1 MTAVPLVSIVMS
13 VYNGE
18 KYLDE
23 AITSVLE
30 QNFRNFEFIIIDD
43 GSKDGTSSILQRYA
57 KLDKRIC
64 VHSQKNLGLI
74 PSLNK
79 GCRLAQGKYVARM
92 DADDINL
99 PERLI
104 KQVHHMEAHSEIG
117 VLGTWV
123 EYIDESGKTYGQWRM
138 PTQPALVGWSLLF
151 GTCLAHPTVIMRS
164 DVLESLHYYRLEA
177 LHVEDYDLWTR
188 ASFSTKLANLP
199 EVLLKRRTRE
209 DSICSQHLQN
219 QQENVIK
226 VMQTMTERL
235 LNSPVS
241 SDSLSYLHRTVMGP
255 ALTSFEQI
263 ETAAN
268 LIQRFY
274 RAYTKT
280 HALTQSEGK
289 KVAQDAANKLC
300 LLAEWAGKISF
311 WKCFVIMMKT
321 LELDP
326 QAFFFRLPVISKNVL
341 VGRTA
346 LE

>member
-1 MTAVPLVSIVMS
+1 MTAVPLVSVVMS

-23 AITSVLE
+23 AIASVLE
-30 QNFRNFEFIIIDD
+30 QSFRNFEFIIIDD
-43 GSKDGTSSILQRYA
+43 GSTDGTSGILQRYA
-57 KLDKRIC
+57 EIDKRIC
-64 VHSQKNLGLI
+64 VRRQKNLGLI
-74 PSLNK
+74 ASLNK
-79 GCRLAQGKYVARM
+79 GCRLAQGKYIARM
-92 DADDINL
+92 DADDISL
-99 PERLI
+99 PERLAR
-104 KQVHHMEAHSEIG
+104 QVHYIETHSQIG

-138 PTQPALVGWSLLF
+138 PTQPGLVGWSLIF

-164 DVLESLHYYRLEA
+164 DVLESLNYYRLEA

-188 ASFSTKLANLP
+188 ASFSTRIANIP

-209 DSICSQHLQN
+209 DSICSQHLQS
-219 QQENVIK
+219 QEENVIK

-235 LNSPVS
+235 LGSPVS
-241 SDSLSYLHRTVMGP
+241 SDSMSYLRRTVMGP

-274 RAYTKT
+274 QAYSKA
-280 HALTQSEGK
+280 HPLTQAEAK
-289 KVAQDAANKLC
+289 KVAQDAANKLY

-321 LELDP
+321 VELDP
-326 QAFFFRLPVISKNVL
+326 LSFFFRLPVISKNIL